1 MVEVDSFI
9 FYKVIV
15 VKDKPEVQSNSK
27 FGESLKGT

>member
-15 VKDKPEVQSNSK
+15 VKDKPEVQSK